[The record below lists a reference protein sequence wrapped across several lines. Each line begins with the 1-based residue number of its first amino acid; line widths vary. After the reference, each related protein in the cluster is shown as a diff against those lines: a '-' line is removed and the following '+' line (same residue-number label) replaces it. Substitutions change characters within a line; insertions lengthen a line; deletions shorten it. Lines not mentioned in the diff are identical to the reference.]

1 MADITAS
8 QPTSDHRDLLIR
20 QDLDAKLTMRD
31 IARKHHCSLTT
42 VDAVKKSDRYIRST
56 LSNTKK
62 ALPQKLYEIANLS
75 ISAITPAKLA
85 AASAPQ
91 LITTA
96 AIAID
101 KARLMEGLSTENM
114 DIRAVVPRIQE
125 QLDAT
130 VKAQAEVI
138 ELIRQRGGDY
148 AIATNVQETVQEG
161 LKA

>member
-1 MADITAS
+1 MSDITTS
-8 QPTSDHRDLLIR
+8 NTPTTSRDSLILSDLQSGITM
-20 QDLDAKLTMRD
+20 QEIAKN
-31 IARKHHCSLTT
+31 RKCSLRT
-42 VDAVKKSDRYIRST
+42 VDAVKKSERYIKS
-56 LSNTKK
+56 SVSSTKK

-75 ISAITPAKLA
+75 IAAITPAKLA

-130 VKAQAEVI
+130 VQAQAEVI
-138 ELIRQRGGDY
+138 ELIRQRGGTY
-148 AIATNVQETVQEG
+148 AAEPV
-161 LKA
+161 K